1 MSETLSGAAGAL
13 RELGATLTGAATR
26 TPLVD
31 PGGAAFGDHG
41 PGRLGDLGRALHVRW
56 RDALDARAREA
67 AAHGARATE
76 LGDTL
81 ARVAAGYT
89 DVDDGASKRK
99 PEVAL

>member
-1 MSETLSGAAGAL
+1 M
-13 RELGATLTGAATR
+13 
-26 TPLVD
+26 
-31 PGGAAFGDHG
+31 
-41 PGRLGDLGRALHVRW
+41 RW